1 MNWNLVL
8 KNSPSGGASLRRIA
22 LTMATYSRIC
32 ETGLEILAS
41 YQFSTVTWCETPS
54 PSTIRPPENSS
65 IVAAACAIV
74 AGASHCVALHS
85 FAAACHTQPCRPLQV
100 AAEPSIEQPVLVF
113 IEPELSTTRRKY
125 GAIAVA

>member
-74 AGASHCVALHS
+74 AGVREKIG
-85 FAAACHTQPCRPLQV
+85 TT
-100 AAEPSIEQPVLVF
+100 PV
-113 IEPELSTTRRKY
+113 PRR
-125 GAIAVA
+125 ARSLTEA